1 MNGEIAIASFKK
13 FSLREQVSVVSL
25 FYNQDD
31 VRLGLVLSCVFFN
44 LKAPPPP
51 FLNLENLHYLND
63 VQYFIYSRL
72 LVIVD

>member
-25 FYNQDD
+25 FCNQDD

-44 LKAPPPP
+44 LKAPPS

>member
-44 LKAPPPP
+44 LKAPPPT
-51 FLNLENLHYLND
+51 
-63 VQYFIYSRL
+63 IS
-72 LVIVD
+72 